1 MIRLTSSFAHCLDMD
16 GSNMNNQEINV
27 FELTVHEDAEIFD
40 MWSEERLDKLAT
52 DIKENGF
59 DPRYPLTVSEI
70 DGEWVLIDG
79 RNRREACRR
88 IDLIPPVYIST
99 IDPKLAIARSNLQNH
114 DQTQGQKAMR
124 WAMLYPGEGKR
135 GGDRKSNILSIFD
148 SEPEGVSK
156 IYVAK
161 ARYIWHKNPKLDS
174 EKHPQLAKDV
184 AAGLLTL
191 TEAYDLTQRDVK
203 RREEEEAIRQANAAK
218 LADVRVR
225 YPDLAA
231 LVDDERI
238 TLTDAV
244 ASSESRDLEAQKEAE
259 RLAFEAAEKERIA
272 KEEAGRLQAEEDAKL
287 AEEERKKREAARL
300 AKEDFDRIQA
310 SVHQYLD
317 QLINATCVAVNHTQL
332 EQSKKHLDWDVFA
345 SRYHHKRVDAI
356 RVLTALSNNLP
367 VLIEILEVAP

>member
-1 MIRLTSSFAHCLDMD
+1 MTENSVIQESDIFNLPVFA
-16 GSNMNNQEINV
+16 
-27 FELTVHEDAEIFD
+27 DANIWS
-40 MWSEERLDKLAT
+40 MWPPDKLNELAE
-52 DIKENGF
+52 DIKDNGF
-59 DPRYPLTVSEI
+59 DHRYPITIAEVN
-70 DGEWVLIDG
+70 GEWMLLDG
-79 RNRREACRR
+79 RNRREAAKLAG
-88 IDLIPPVYIST
+88 IIPPVIVT
-99 IDPKLAIARSNLQNH
+99 EVDPKLAVHRSNNQNR
-114 DQTQGQKAMR
+114 DATPGQKAMAT
-124 WAMLYPGEGKR
+124 AMAFPDAKR
-135 GGDRKSNILSIFD
+135 GIHSELLQATGKERGFDKSTLSR
-148 SEPEGVSK
+148 
-156 IYVAK
+156 
-161 ARYIWHKNPKLDS
+161 ARYVLRNNPLSDG
-174 EKHPQLAKDV
+174 EQYPQRCLAIM
-184 AAGLLTL
+184 AGTLSL
-191 TEAYDLTQRDVK
+191 TEAYELTQIDVK
-203 RREEEEAIRQANAAK
+203 KREEEEAIRQATAAK

-244 ASSESRDLEAQKEAE
+244 ASAESRDLEAQKKAE

-272 KEEAGRLQAEEDAKL
+272 KEETDRLQAEEDAKL

-317 QLINATCVAVNHTQL
+317 QLINATCVAVNQTQL
-332 EQSKKHLDWDVFA
+332 EQSKKHLDWDAFT